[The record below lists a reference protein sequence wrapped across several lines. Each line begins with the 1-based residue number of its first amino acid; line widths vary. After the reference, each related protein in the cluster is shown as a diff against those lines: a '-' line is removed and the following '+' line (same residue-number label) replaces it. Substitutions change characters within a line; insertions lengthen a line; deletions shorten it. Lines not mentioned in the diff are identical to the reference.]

1 MRKFITLGMLLVMI
15 GSIVGTLSA
24 QDSAWRVTGT
34 RSTDLTAGMG
44 AQIAL
49 LSPDGTAIAHL
60 GGADLCMYDTDTFAE
75 MWCRDLGDDMR
86 SVDRTSLR
94 WSPDSRYLAATED
107 FFRMFRKPSIWLVEA
122 ATGSVRNLTPIAE
135 DGVSLGGDTW
145 PDLDLLPTFDMDGDT
160 PVLYFLRLMKRDDV
174 ELPPTLY
181 RFDDLD
187 AEPVEVGPLHDFGM
201 LATYGMDIR
210 GDTIAYNVYM
220 PNNDEVLNGAW
231 VQSLTGAAPPARIVE
246 PPQPNLPIFAV
257 NLSPDGRYALAID
270 ARLAMMISGAPED
283 TPVSLIDLASGEAL
297 MIDPA
302 NFVYAAG
309 WNPDGTALAYLVFN
323 ARDDE
328 NNGLYITTE
337 AGTPGTRVLD
347 GDFVPSSSL
356 AGQQPLVWSS
366 QNTLLI
372 AEARSADAL
381 LVTLTQD

>member
-1 MRKFITLGMLLVMI
+1 MLILMI
-15 GSIVGTLSA
+15 SVIVGTLSA
-24 QDSAWRVTGT
+24 QDGAWRVTGT
-34 RSTDLTAGMG
+34 RSTEIRAGMG

-49 LSPDGTAIAHL
+49 LSPDGTTIAHL
-60 GGADLCMYDTDTFAE
+60 GGPDLCLYDVDTFAE
-75 MWCRDLGDDMR
+75 RWCRDLGDDMR
-86 SVDRTSLR
+86 GVDRSSLR

-122 ATGSVRNLTPIAE
+122 ETGSIRNLTPLADE
-135 DGVSLGGDTW
+135 DVSMGGDTW

-187 AEPVEVGPLHDFGM
+187 GEPVEVGPLHDFGM

-210 GDTIAYNVYM
+210 GDTIAYNVYI
-220 PNNDEVLNGAW
+220 PNNDEVPNGAW
-231 VQSLTGAAPPARIVE
+231 VQSLTGAEPALRIVE
-246 PPQPNLPIFAV
+246 PPQPNLPVIAV
-257 NLSPDGRYALAID
+257 SLSPDGRYALATD
-270 ARLAMMISGAPED
+270 ARLAMMITGAPEE
-283 TPVSLIDLASGEAL
+283 TPVSLIDLASSETL
-297 MIDPA
+297 VIDPA
-302 NFVYAAG
+302 HFVYAAG

-323 ARDDE
+323 GREADD
-328 NNGLYITTE
+328 NGLYITTE

-372 AEARSADAL
+372 AESGSADAL
-381 LVTLTQD
+381 LVTLAQD